1 MTAVLENPTARV
13 KWLAAP
19 SSASWLEQ
27 ANARP
32 DLVLIDGG
40 AGQLSAARE
49 IMAGLGLD
57 DLPQIGRAHV

>member
-32 DLVLIDGG
+32 ELVLIDPDVTLTEEQKRFKWV
-40 AGQLSAARE
+40 AVQ
-49 IMAGLGLD
+49 
-57 DLPQIGRAHV
+57 V